1 MRIYGS
7 VLSVAMLAAFLIG
20 CGVSADSRA
29 ASVLEARRA
38 AIVARATAEA
48 MPDPREAGEFA
59 MAGGEYRRAAEHY
72 SVAIEG
78 APEDADAL
86 FQRGA
91 AWMLEGELYLAAD
104 DFAAAWA
111 DAEESVNKGSINQ

>member
-1 MRIYGS
+1 MFY
-7 VLSVAMLAAFLIG
+7 LVAMLAAFLIG

-29 ASVLEARRA
+29 DSMLAARRA
-38 AIVARATAEA
+38 AIGARAPAEA
-48 MPDPREAGEFA
+48 MPAPREAGVFV

-72 SVAIEG
+72 SMAIEA

-91 AWMLEGELYLAAD
+91 AWMLEGELYPAAD
-104 DFAAAWA
+104 DFVAA
-111 DAEESVNKGSINQ
+111 